1 MHVAWRLH
9 SLVCHFFWF
18 SLVCWGFVQG
28 YLHRGCLCKRET
40 RTEAELV
47 ERVEVAGALSIPV
60 IGNILSGMFLVA
72 GAVQPSLTHGAS
84 YFGVYDFAFRDLE
97 IRAGPLTKEVCVHG
111 AKHASAWSCRR
122 CCLYLR
128 FPACGRAPNPISRS
142 DHKLALSQTE
152 TLMQQ
157 KMFERNQMAMPGL
170 LNSFRCVD

>member
-60 IGNILSGMFLVA
+60 FGNILSGMFLVA
-72 GAVQPSLTHGAS
+72 GAVQPSVRSQAIGSVFHVSHYS
-84 YFGVYDFAFRDLE
+84 YPVPLPLFQKHVILLRKRVLPKPRVYVRSYTRRFVL
-97 IRAGPLTKEVCVHG
+97 
-111 AKHASAWSCRR
+111 WS
-122 CCLYLR
+122 L
-128 FPACGRAPNPISRS
+128 
-142 DHKLALSQTE
+142 
-152 TLMQQ
+152 
-157 KMFERNQMAMPGL
+157 
-170 LNSFRCVD
+170 